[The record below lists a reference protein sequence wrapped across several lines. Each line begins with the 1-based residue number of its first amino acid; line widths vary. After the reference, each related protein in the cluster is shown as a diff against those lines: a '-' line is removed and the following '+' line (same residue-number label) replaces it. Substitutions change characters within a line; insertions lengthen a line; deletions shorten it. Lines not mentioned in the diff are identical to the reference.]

1 MLDAALRPLKD
12 RLLTPLARATGGRLE
27 PGVVTALGL
36 AAGIAAAAFA
46 WRGAYAAALSCW
58 LVNRVLDGLDG
69 LIARQRGLASD
80 RGGYLDLAADFLVYA
95 LIPLGLA
102 AGSADPRSY
111 AAAAWLLAAF
121 YVNAMTWLY
130 IAAVLERRA
139 DRGVAERGPTSIVM
153 PEGLI
158 GGTETLLFYAA
169 FLLVPTHMTTLMLA
183 MAALTALGAAQR
195 TLWVW
200 RRL

>member
-12 RLLTPLARATGGRLE
+12 RLLAPLARAAGARLS
-27 PGVVTALGL
+27 PGAVTALGL
-36 AAGIAAAAFA
+36 VAGIAAAGFA
-46 WRGAYAAALSCW
+46 WRGEYTAALACW
-58 LVNRVLDGLDG
+58 LGNRVLDGLDG
-69 LIARQRGLASD
+69 LIARQRGLATD
-80 RGGYLDLAADFLVYA
+80 RGGYCDLAADFLVYA

-102 AGSADPRSY
+102 AGSSRPGPW

-130 IAAVLERRA
+130 VAAVLERRGQGGA
-139 DRGVAERGPTSIVM
+139 RGPGRTSIAM

-158 GGTETLLFYAA
+158 GGTETVLFYAG
-169 FLLVPTHMTTLMLA
+169 LLLLPGRMTTLMLA
-183 MAALTALGAAQR
+183 MAALTALGALHR
-195 TLWVW
+195 TIWVW